1 VINSLPADN
10 ETHLIFCRDDV
21 DPEVVTRILQL
32 SPTESLRVGDEAH
45 YPWNG
50 QRFVSNVGLW
60 KLRLPPAGPGADW
73 RVEDQLARWVE
84 FLQPESGALR
94 ELTEL
99 DYRPYLDC
107 KAEARSLSLCIDP
120 EVLTALGALSI
131 ALSVW
136 LYEFPK
142 ADAQTLEPS

>member
-1 VINSLPADN
+1 VTSSLSTEN

-60 KLRLPPAGPGADW
+60 RLRLPPEPDADQ

-84 FLQPESGALR
+84 FLQPKSEAFR

-99 DYRPYLDC
+99 GYRPYLDC
-107 KAEARSLSLCIDP
+107 KAEARSLSLGIDP
-120 EVLTALGALSI
+120 EVLTALGALNI
-131 ALSVW
+131 GLSVW
-136 LYEFPK
+136 LYEAPK
-142 ADAQTLEPS
+142 VDAPTP